1 VSQTQRPE
9 IGLFADPLSND
20 VLQRFM
26 LKGAPVRG
34 ELVSLDT
41 AWREVTQR
49 HIYPRAVRTYLGE
62 LSAAALLLSA
72 SLKFEGSLVLQI
84 HGDGPVALLVAECDQ
99 AGRFRATAKLREGHV
114 CPEEADL
121 ATLVNAHGKGR
132 CVVTLDP
139 ASHSPNRQPYQGIVP
154 FEGDSIAEM
163 LERYMARSEQVPT
176 RLWLAADEDRAT
188 GMMLQRLPD
197 EGGVALT
204 DADGWNR
211 LQQLADTVTR
221 DELLALSPDAVARR
235 LFWQETLHAF
245 DARSAQ
251 FACSCSRDKVVGML
265 RMLGREEIES
275 IVAEHGTV
283 GVRCEYCN
291 TAYDFDA
298 VDSVSLFLSE
308 PPAPTSRARH

>member
-1 VSQTQRPE
+1 
-9 IGLFADPLSND
+9 
-20 VLQRFM
+20 
-26 LKGAPVRG
+26 
-34 ELVSLDT
+34 
-41 AWREVTQR
+41 
-49 HIYPRAVRTYLGE
+49 
-62 LSAAALLLSA
+62 
-72 SLKFEGSLVLQI
+72 
-84 HGDGPVALLVAECDQ
+84 
-99 AGRFRATAKLREGHV
+99 
-114 CPEEADL
+114 
-121 ATLVNAHGKGR
+121 
-132 CVVTLDP
+132 
-139 ASHSPNRQPYQGIVP
+139 
-154 FEGDSIAEM
+154 
-163 LERYMARSEQVPT
+163 
-176 RLWLAADEDRAT
+176 
-188 GMMLQRLPD
+188 MMLQRLPD
-197 EGGVALT
+197 EGGAALT